1 MYENN
6 GISSVLQTHFFL
18 SPSSI
23 RVVCIFSKYFTTCL
37 LDCLWKIV
45 FLSLFLIILFSLL
58 QFTTYKLPIRY
69 RQSFLAFFNGSK
81 GHTKQERDPGW
92 LNELGGWIT

>member
-1 MYENN
+1 MEDCLFIPLFDN
-6 GISSVLQTHFFL
+6 S
-18 SPSSI
+18 
-23 RVVCIFSKYFTTCL
+23 IFSPPIYGL
-37 LDCLWKIV
+37 
-45 FLSLFLIILFSLL
+45 
-58 QFTTYKLPIRY
+58 YKLPIQY